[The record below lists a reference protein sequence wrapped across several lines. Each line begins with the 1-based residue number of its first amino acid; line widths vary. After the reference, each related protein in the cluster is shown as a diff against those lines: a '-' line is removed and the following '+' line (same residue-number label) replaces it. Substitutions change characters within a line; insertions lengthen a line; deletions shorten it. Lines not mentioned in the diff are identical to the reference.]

1 MREDRINAT
10 ISHDRKAV
18 KKAVEGA
25 VGEEVDADDEAIE
38 LVRVMT
44 DEMSKSSMWSSA
56 PIIVEFLVLS

>member
-1 MREDRINAT
+1 M
-10 ISHDRKAV
+10 